1 MTILTFNDDSLER
14 GGVTREEAIEV
25 LDDPMTVDDEEGES
39 YQGNP
44 RVMYVGKTLSE
55 RLLEIG
61 VEYKEYET
69 HIYHGRKASL
79 RMRAKYDNR

>member
-1 MTILTFNDDSLER
+1 MTILTFNEDSLKR
-14 GGVTREEAIEV
+14 GGVSADEAIEV
-25 LDDPMTVDDEEGES
+25 LDDPMTIEAEEGES
-39 YQGNP
+39 NRGNP
-44 RVMYVGKTLSE
+44 TVMYVGKTLSE

-79 RMRAKYDNR
+79 KMKAIYDNR